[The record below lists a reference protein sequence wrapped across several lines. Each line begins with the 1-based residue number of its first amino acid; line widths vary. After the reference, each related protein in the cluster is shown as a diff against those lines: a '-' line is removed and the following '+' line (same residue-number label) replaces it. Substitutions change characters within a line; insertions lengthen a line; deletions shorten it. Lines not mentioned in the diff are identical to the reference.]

1 MNMGITNKMLNVIGD
16 DVTNLKQ
23 GLDPENI
30 DFWFKKIVNETKDVA
45 PPWLQDKIN
54 VKADPLLPLKFKIDI
69 SKRAVR
75 YFMQVVDYNF
85 EKMPYTTGLYFLKVQ
100 EIMSSEMDK
109 SLV

>member
-16 DVTNLKQ
+16 DVANLKQ

-30 DFWFKKIVNETKDVA
+30 DFWFKKIINETKDVA
-45 PPWLQDKIN
+45 PPWLQDKIS
-54 VKADPLLPLKFKIDI
+54 VKSDPYLPLKFKIDI

-75 YFMQVVDYNF
+75 YFIQVIDYNF

-100 EIMSSEMDK
+100 EITSSEMDK

>member
-1 MNMGITNKMLNVIGD
+1 MSVTNKILNKIEN
-16 DVTNLKQ
+16 DVDCQKQ
-23 GLDPENI
+23 GLHPENI
-30 DFWFKKIVNETKDVA
+30 DFWFRKIINETKVIA

-54 VKADPLLPLKFKIDI
+54 VKPDPFLPLKFKIDI